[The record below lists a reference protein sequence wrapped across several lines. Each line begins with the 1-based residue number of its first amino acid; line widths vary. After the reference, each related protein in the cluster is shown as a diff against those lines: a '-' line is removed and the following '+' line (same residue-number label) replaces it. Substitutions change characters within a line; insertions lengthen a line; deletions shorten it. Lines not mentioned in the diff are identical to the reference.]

1 MIDKDIKVNPKVWS
15 KEYTF
20 GEYKLLNPHINENSL
35 ISYYNRSLREYL
47 EDLSK
52 HMKLFN
58 KTKETLSEEIR
69 LLKNKRNWDYD
80 GDQTV
85 GPTGAGRHV
94 RSPLNPNKN
103 SLHFDGIDDTVG
115 IDIIPEGILPGDGT
129 LKPYKGLTCA
139 GWVNTSYIG
148 STTAAGNPL
157 YHIVGAF
164 DSQTGWRL
172 YFQNRRFGFYMFH
185 DKGDPTTHG
194 VTPFTVSLISSYN
207 VILDKESVDGGEP
220 RYAFREDGWHYVVG
234 TWDGKTQLLYIDG
247 EEANARNTKA
257 NPIFDHTLHKWDMFV
272 GNSTYTHMQSYGV
285 EEDDYATTK
294 GSAGS
299 IHYAGPD
306 TGNYAANTGL
316 VNVAI
321 GRRADTDGH
330 GDGSFLGYAE
340 GPWSG
345 SMAEVAVWDT
355 ALDATTI
362 NELWHNGIS
371 GSAPKFDLSH
381 PGYHSNPNHPYDL
394 IDEGL
399 SYKNVGRYAGSLQ
412 GWWRL
417 EEGTG
422 AIAYDNSGKN
432 RNGDLINSPEW
443 DPEGSFTPSLTQGNP
458 S

>member
-1 MIDKDIKVNPKVWS
+1 MSEKNFKITPKVWP

-20 GEYKLLNPHINENSL
+20 EEFKTLNPNINENIL
-35 ISYYNRSLREYL
+35 INYYNKYLFEYAEDRSRHIHHFDKAKQILG
-47 EDLSK
+47 
-52 HMKLFN
+52 
-58 KTKETLSEEIR
+58 EEIK
-69 LLKNKRNWDYD
+69 LLKHNKNWDYD

-85 GPTGAGRHV
+85 GPTGGGQRKI
-94 RSPLNPNKN
+94 RNPLNPNKN
-103 SLHFDGIDDTVG
+103 ALHFDGVDDVVG
-115 IDIIPEGILPGDGT
+115 IDIIQEGILPGDGT

-164 DSQTGWRL
+164 DSMSGWRL
-172 YFQNRRFGFYMFH
+172 YFAGRKFSFWMFH
-185 DKGDPTTHG
+185 DKGDAATHG
-194 VTPFTVSLISSYN
+194 TSPTHTITTSTYN

-234 TWDGKTQLLYIDG
+234 TWDGKTQILYIDG

-272 GNSTYTHMQSYGV
+272 GNSVYTHMQSYGV
-285 EEDDYATTK
+285 GEETYATTS

-299 IHYAGPD
+299 IHYAGPGM
-306 TGNYAANTGL
+306 GNYASNTGL

-340 GPWSG
+340 GAWSG

-371 GSAPKFDLSH
+371 GSAPKFDLSY
-381 PGYHSNPNHPYDL
+381 PGYDSNPNHHYDL

-399 SYKNVGRYAGSLQ
+399 SYKNVGRYADSLQ

-422 AIAYDNSGKN
+422 ITTQDSSGKN
-432 RNGDLINSPEW
+432 RDGELVNSPTW
-443 DPEGSFTPSLTQGNP
+443 SGSYTPGP
-458 S
+458 Y